1 MFTDDQGARIAPWR
15 LTQGFLALAR
25 ELPLPPMHLHGLRHC
40 AASHMLM
47 SGSSPKVVQDTLGH
61 AQISMTLD
69 LYGHVMPSQRDAS
82 AEAAERLYQ

>member
-1 MFTDDQGARIAPWR
+1 
-15 LTQGFLALAR
+15 
-25 ELPLPPMHLHGLRHC
+25 
-40 AASHMLM
+40 MLM